1 LAETPL
7 DFNEY
12 LAWGVIKQLGAG
24 SIKCD
29 EPWYDLVE
37 TN

>member
-1 LAETPL
+1 LGETPL
-7 DFNEY
+7 GFNEF
-12 LAWGVIKQLGAG
+12 LAWGVIKLLGVG